1 MILETLLGLAM
12 SAQVSAADNDLPTTI
27 TYQGKSICVYKAAGA
42 PPIFCKKLE
51 TYVAVGEVGFLNA
64 HTDARKVFDDFGNRT
79 ENISR
84 HNITEMIENGSNQ
97 DGKTLA
103 IQRGLD
109 EFFFENG
116 NMLGGLG

>member
-51 TYVAVGEVGFLNA
+51 TGCPVKLVCKLQSKEL
-64 HTDARKVFDDFGNRT
+64 KV
-79 ENISR
+79 
-84 HNITEMIENGSNQ
+84 
-97 DGKTLA
+97 
-103 IQRGLD
+103 QRAKGVV
-109 EFFFENG
+109 NK
-116 NMLGGLG
+116 